1 MKCSAKYVVVTA
13 VKDKTVADIL
23 FLDWETKRGAA
34 ETAKMHGW
42 KPLSSKSGAVEAEF
56 ELADVCEATLTAEF
70 GAMISHDYMYDV
82 IASSILESE
91 VQNHG

>member
-1 MKCSAKYVVVTA
+1 MKCSAKYIVVTA
-13 VKDKTVADIL
+13 VKDKVVKDIL
-23 FLDWETKRGAA
+23 FLDWVGKRSAV

-42 KPLSSKSGAVEAEF
+42 KALSSKAGTVEAEF
-56 ELADVCEATLTAEF
+56 ELEDVCEATLTAEF
-70 GAMISHDYMYDV
+70 GAMIPHDYMYDA